1 VADLRYLRRRRCA
14 ALAGALCLLGLSARA
29 ASTNANVPVA
39 ASVVGSCTVNSPAL
53 DFGTYRTNQPSTA
66 QATIAVL
73 CNSGTTASVALNL
86 GLNAG
91 KSAAGSRALANGSHY
106 LGYDIYQN
114 SSFTIPW
121 NQTLTVL
128 FTSTGAA
135 KNLTA
140 FGRIP
145 AGQAASYGGA
155 YSDSVSI
162 TVTF

>member
-1 VADLRYLRRRRCA
+1 VAANSSYRRRRRA
-14 ALAGALCLLGLSARA
+14 ALAAGLCLIGVPARA

-39 ASVVGSCTVNSPAL
+39 ASVVGSCSVNSPTL
-53 DFGTYRTNQPSTA
+53 DFGTYRITQASTA
-66 QATIAVL
+66 QVTIAVL

-86 GLNAG
+86 GLNGG
-91 KSAAGSRALANGSHY
+91 KSAAGTRALANGTHY

-114 SSFTIPW
+114 GTFTLLW
-121 NQTLTVL
+121 NQTFTVQ
-128 FTSTGAA
+128 FTSTGTV